1 MIMQEKSDKA
11 FDRSLREKFREF
23 SEEPSAAVWEQIA
36 RGLDRPAKKRLP
48 YAWLAAACVM
58 MVASLLLW
66 TKQEPEKMNLAKAP
80 VANLPFAEDAS
91 VSQENFK
98 NPVIVQTNKKAAPTA
113 VSYKGQLDVENE
125 LMVVVPSL
133 KDEPAASTALQSQ
146 PAASAP
152 VAAEIVIA
160 SLRPDTEIA
169 VNTSPELHDSEE
181 TAESLAPK
189 QKKGL
194 GKLVNFVL
202 SQVDPREDKLI
213 EVSEDAGEGIRVT
226 GLNFGLVKMKN
237 KPLNK

>member
-11 FDRSLREKFREF
+11 FDRSLREKFKEF

-36 RGLDRPAKKRLP
+36 LGLDRPAKKRLP
-48 YAWLAAACVM
+48 YAWLAAACV
-58 MVASLLLW
+58 VILASVLFW
-66 TKQEPEKMNLAKAP
+66 PKQESEEMNLAKVP
-80 VANLPFAEDAS
+80 LVNLPIAETAS
-91 VSQENFK
+91 ATQENFK
-98 NPVIVQTNKKAAPTA
+98 NPAIVQTSKIVAPTA
-113 VSYKGQLDVENE
+113 VSYKGKLDVENE
-125 LMVVVPSL
+125 LIVVVPSL
-133 KDEPAASTALQSQ
+133 KDEPAVSTALQSQ
-146 PAASAP
+146 PTAADP
-152 VAAEIVIA
+152 VAAETVIT
-160 SLRPDTEIA
+160 SLMPDTEIA
-169 VNTSPELHDSEE
+169 VNSSPELHDSEVTEE
-181 TAESLAPK
+181 TLAPK